1 MAEVLSE
8 IRTNQSGSDLPWK
21 SKMRWRRAKTGDAMG
36 RTSWRSSF
44 LAAPGAKFFA
54 ERSRFFGPKNEEH
67 LRRAKI
73 SWAGADVAPYPRF
86 PVSQG
91 DRKET

>member
-21 SKMRWRRAKTGDAMG
+21 NKMRWRRAKTGDAMG

-44 LAAPGAKFFA
+44 LGAPGAKFFA

-73 SWAGADVAPYPRF
+73 SLSP
-86 PVSQG
+86 
-91 DRKET
+91 KETGRKRKLLQVCPKNLSH